1 MTRILGRP
9 SAPEVETD
17 FVRELNEA
25 DLVLLDAPRGVQS
38 RPIAKL
44 RDSHHALARA
54 LSAGMKPGEASLIT
68 GYSLSRIS
76 VLQGDP
82 SFKELLE
89 FYRGHQDT
97 AYANLHDRMA
107 TLSMDALEEL
117 RERLDDH
124 PEEFTPGALLEM
136 VKTLADRTG
145 FAPTTKSLNMNV
157 DLNSFADKLQAAR
170 KRAERP
176 QHNQALTI
184 EVKQVP
190 APTDS
195 SLLGREPEDQ
205 K

>member
-38 RPIAKL
+38 KPIAKL

>member
-1 MTRILGRP
+1 
-9 SAPEVETD
+9 VEAD

-54 LSAGMKPGEASLIT
+54 LAAGMKPGEASLIT
-68 GYSLSRIS
+68 GYSPSRIS
-76 VLQGDP
+76 VLQNDP

-89 FYRGHQDT
+89 FYRQSQDA

-107 TLSMDALEEL
+107 TLSLDAIAEL
-117 RERLDDH
+117 RERLDER

-145 FAPTTKSLNMNV
+145 HAPTTKSVNVNV
-157 DLNSFADKLQAAR
+157 DLNSFADRLAEAR
-170 KRAERP
+170 KRAE
-176 QHNQALTI
+176 AAK
-184 EVKQVP
+184 EVAVKVISDLSP
-190 APTDS
+190 LD
-195 SLLGREPEDQ
+195 PEGQ
-205 K
+205 Q

>member
-1 MTRILGRP
+1 
-9 SAPEVETD
+9 
-17 FVRELNEA
+17 
-25 DLVLLDAPRGVQS
+25 
-38 RPIAKL
+38 
-44 RDSHHALARA
+44 
-54 LSAGMKPGEASLIT
+54 MKPGEASLIT

-89 FYRGHQDT
+89 FYRSHQDA

-145 FAPTTKSLNMNV
+145 FAPTTKSLNVNV
-157 DLNSFADKLQAAR
+157 DLNSFADRLEEAR
-170 KRAERP
+170 KRAQRP
-176 QHNQALTI
+176 RHNEAVTI
-184 EVKQVP
+184 EAETSPQLP
-190 APTDS
+190 D
-195 SLLGREPEDQ
+195 SLLGFKPEDSP
-205 K
+205 

>member
-38 RPIAKL
+38 KPIAKL

-195 SLLGREPEDQ
+195 SLLGREPED
-205 K
+205 

>member
-9 SAPEVETD
+9 GVAEPEAD

-38 RPIAKL
+38 KPIAKL

-184 EVKQVP
+184 EVKP
-190 APTDS
+190 STLDS
-195 SLLGREPEDQ
+195 PLDLEPEGQ
-205 K
+205 Q